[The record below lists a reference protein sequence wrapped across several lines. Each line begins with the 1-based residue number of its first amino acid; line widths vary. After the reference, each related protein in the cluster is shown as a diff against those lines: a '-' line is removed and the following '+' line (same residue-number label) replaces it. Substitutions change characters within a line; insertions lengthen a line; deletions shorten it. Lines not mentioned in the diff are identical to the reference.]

1 VASCRRRIIIVIT
14 FMLARDFDLVSFV
27 RKVAEI
33 CRGKAY
39 FTTPMTLGQ
48 YVLMDYLDKKTRTIH

>member
-1 VASCRRRIIIVIT
+1 VPQERHHDQHVHAG
-14 FMLARDFDLVSFV
+14 ARLRPGGFV

-39 FTTPMTLGQ
+39 FTTPYTLGQ
-48 YVLMDYLDKKTRTIH
+48 YVLMDYMDKKTRTIH